1 MALVLNFVAFQIGWF
16 SAVLSATWNQP
27 RLGALV
33 MAVVVLVHLVTVPRA
48 GPELALVLLCGV
60 IGGIWDSILVS
71 MGWVAY
77 PSGMVFQGAA
87 PYWIVAMWMLF
98 ATTLNQS
105 LRWLK
110 GRPALAVLFGVAG
123 GPLAYFTG
131 EKLGGIQLVQ
141 MQEALLALA
150 VGWGAMMPLLLLLAT
165 RFDGVTVHDDARQG
179 WVLD

>member
-1 MALVLNFVAFQIGWF
+1 MAMVLNFVAFQIGWF
-16 SAVLSATWNQP
+16 SAVLSATYNQP
-27 RLGALV
+27 WFGALV
-33 MAVVVLVHLVTVPRA
+33 MAGVILVHLATVRRA
-48 GPELALVLLCGV
+48 GPELVLLLACGV
-60 IGGIWDSILVS
+60 IGGIWDSLLVS

-110 GRPALAVLFGVAG
+110 GRPALAVLFGTMG

-141 MQEALLALA
+141 LQEALLALA
-150 VGWGAMMPLLLLLAT
+150 IGWGAMMPLLLLLAA
-165 RFDGVTVHDDARQG
+165 RFDGVTVRADVRQG
-179 WVLD
+179 WILD